1 MDDRQK
7 ITRQQIEDIPS
18 MERYLNL
25 MERAKLTE
33 LERRV
38 CDMKYLQGWR
48 LIDIGEELGYSE
60 RHIKRAHQKALRKLT
75 ALI

>member
-1 MDDRQK
+1 MNDRQRQ
-7 ITRQQIEDIPS
+7 TRQQLEDIPS
-18 MERYLNL
+18 VERYLSL

-33 LERRV
+33 IERKV

-60 RHIKRAHQKALRKLT
+60 RQIKRVHQRALRKLT

>member
-1 MDDRQK
+1 
-7 ITRQQIEDIPS
+7 
-18 MERYLNL
+18 

-33 LERRV
+33 IERKV

-48 LIDIGEELGYSE
+48 LIDIAEELGYCE
-60 RHIKRAHQKALRKLT
+60 RQIRRVHQKALRKLT